1 MAKLLKDFGVHTQ
14 QMKRHGNNRRGM
26 TFRQIKLAIE
36 TFAPAHLSPEIAA
49 PGATPLPSAE
59 NREKSGSTTCPEGRP
74 ETSGCYPGNPRNSA
88 EGSTVA
94 PSEPDTGGAQM
105 GGATDEGLDE
115 VL

>member
-14 QMKRHGNNRRGM
+14 QMKRLGKNKRGM
-26 TFRQIKLAIE
+26 TFRQIKLAVE
-36 TFAPAHLSPEIAA
+36 TFAPAHLSPQTPT

-59 NREKSGSTTCPEGRP
+59 NRGKTGSTTSSEGDP
-74 ETSGCYPGNPRNSA
+74 ETAGCYPKTPRNSS

-94 PSEPDTGGAQM
+94 PSEPELGGAPE
-105 GGATDEGLDE
+105 GDVEDEDLDE